1 MSNDRGE
8 LKGPSLK
15 KKEREKIGE
24 GGGICRHSCDIYV
37 YCIIYIYVPCSRIP
51 TETKRVKGKGF
62 YYDFNTCYS
71 RKKKDRSETCLK
83 RVVDG

>member
-1 MSNDRGE
+1 M
-8 LKGPSLK
+8 
-15 KKEREKIGE
+15 
-24 GGGICRHSCDIYV
+24 C
-37 YCIIYIYVPCSRIP
+37 VPCSRIP